1 MNTFNNILVNS
12 LISKELQRIED
23 KAKVEKEVKYVKK

>member
-12 LISKELQRIED
+12 LISEELKRIEE
-23 KAKVEKEVKYVKK
+23 KAKVEREVKYIKK